1 MTETI
6 TEALEDIISHH
17 IFIDDI
23 IILIL
28 AFLIF
33 YLYFKKKIKFSYALI
48 FDLCLLSLEIVAILN
63 GARILEWAGW
73 YVKNEALINKFYLE
87 MYLEEIIGGIV
98 LVLIVAMTI
107 LKRKRIRQNKQGFTE

>member
-28 AFLIF
+28 AFFIF
-33 YLYFKKKIKFSYALI
+33 YLYFKKKIKFGYALI

-73 YVKNEALINKFYLE
+73 YVKNETLINKFYLE
-87 MYLEEIIGGIV
+87 MYLEEIIGA
-98 LVLIVAMTI
+98 LVVISILIKCFI
-107 LKRKRIRQNKQGFTE
+107 FRKRRQPK

>member
-28 AFLIF
+28 AFFIF
-33 YLYFKKKIKFSYALI
+33 YLYFKKKIKFVYALI

-98 LVLIVAMTI
+98 VISILIKCI
-107 LKRKRIRQNKQGFTE
+107 IFRKRR

>member
-28 AFLIF
+28 AVFVF
-33 YLYFKKKIKFSYALI
+33 CLYFKKKIKFCYALI
-48 FDLCLLSLEIVAILN
+48 FDLCLLSLEIVAVLN

-98 LVLIVAMTI
+98 VISILIKCI
-107 LKRKRIRQNKQGFTE
+107 IFRKRR

>member
-6 TEALEDIISHH
+6 TEVLEDIISHH

-28 AFLIF
+28 AFFIF
-33 YLYFKKKIKFSYALI
+33 YLYFKKKIKFGYALI

-63 GARILEWAGW
+63 GARLLEWAGW

-98 LVLIVAMTI
+98 VISILIKCI
-107 LKRKRIRQNKQGFTE
+107 IFRKRRQLK

>member
-28 AFLIF
+28 AFFIF
-33 YLYFKKKIKFSYALI
+33 YLYFKKKIKFVYALI

-98 LVLIVAMTI
+98 VISILIKCI
-107 LKRKRIRQNKQGFTE
+107 IFRKRRQLK

>member
-28 AFLIF
+28 AFFIF
-33 YLYFKKKIKFSYALI
+33 YLYFKKKIKFGYVLI
-48 FDLCLLSLEIVAILN
+48 FDLCLLSLEIVAVLN

-98 LVLIVAMTI
+98 VVLILI
-107 LKRKRIRQNKQGFTE
+107 KCFFFRKRR

>member
-28 AFLIF
+28 AVFVF
-33 YLYFKKKIKFSYALI
+33 CLYFKKKIKFSYALI
-48 FDLCLLSLEIVAILN
+48 FDLCLLSLEIVAVLN

-87 MYLEEIIGGIV
+87 KYLEEIIGGIV
-98 LVLIVAMTI
+98 VISILIKCI
-107 LKRKRIRQNKQGFTE
+107 IFRKRRQLK